1 MRLENKIALLCG
13 VGRGM
18 GKAVAML
25 YAQEGATV
33 VLNARTTTHLEK
45 TASEIKSFS
54 STLRTR
60 LSLKSYIAN
69 LNSAISSLFFVCL
82 SKLTPYKLFFLD
94 LHEKNH

>member
-45 TASEIKSFS
+45 TASEIK
-54 STLRTR
+54 
-60 LSLKSYIAN
+60 LSLIH
-69 LNSAISSLFFVCL
+69 I
-82 SKLTPYKLFFLD
+82 
-94 LHEKNH
+94 